1 MTIVIIIPMLSLY
14 VEYRYHRLSWCLVN
28 TSKSQIERCGST
40 GTCTK
45 YTLSLSRGRVM
56 VKQVK
61 SIYPFIVTIVHQHHK
76 RTVGCSIH
84 ICGWVHRCCSCCGCC
99 GRWNLLWKLRI
110 LFVNKN
116 YTNICRIVHKISFS
130 PVEFVGTGTNRP
142 TTSTRRG
149 GTVDYIQSTI
159 HTPYT

>member
-1 MTIVIIIPMLSLY
+1 MLNTGITGCLG
-14 VEYRYHRLSWCLVN
+14 VLSTHQKVKLNVVGVLVLAQ
-28 TSKSQIERCGST
+28 SIR
-40 GTCTK
+40 
-45 YTLSLSRGRVM
+45 SLSRGRVM

-84 ICGWVHRCCSCCGCC
+84 KCGWVHRCCSCCGCC

-142 TTSTRRG
+142 TPEEEG
-149 GTVDYIQSTI
+149 
-159 HTPYT
+159 